1 MDLQSFTQSDTFEL
15 IAKHPIT
22 GEDTDI
28 KIVLYGS
35 DSKQY
40 RAALS
45 SLTETE
51 SEKRGLE
58 LLALCTKSWENVD
71 FNGKS
76 VELNKANAM
85 MIYTEVPFI
94 MTDVNEAVFKRVNF
108 MNSLGKKP

>member
-15 IAKHPIT
+15 IIKHPIT

-28 KIVLYGS
+28 KIVLCGS

-45 SLTETE
+45 SLTETD

-58 LLALCTKSWENVD
+58 LLALCTMAWENVE
-71 FNGKS
+71 FKGKS
-76 VELNKANAM
+76 VACSKESAI

-94 MTDVNEAVFKRVNF
+94 MNDVNLAVFNRVNF
-108 MNSLGKKP
+108 MSSLGKKP